1 MKGEMGKAKLKLK
14 SEIEKRIISDDEI
27 YTWLVACLVDTESFP
42 YKKEYSSIFFGES
55 KPMWLYYKLSTAR
68 IAEAEK
74 EALDIKRTRLAGT
87 SAQVDQV
94 LIEKALDGDLKAI
107 KLYYE
112 RLENWNPGKEV
123 KVSADDTLQDM
134 VKGIFN
140 QKISDTSENAY

>member
-112 RLENWNPGKEV
+112 RLEGWSVNNKIEV
-123 KVSADDTLQDM
+123 KADDSLTGMLES
-134 VKGIFN
+134 VFN
-140 QKISDTSENAY
+140 QKIDGSENAY